1 VESHHSEFQNPDKN
15 GDVDMLKIIFVGSEA
30 RPFAKTGGLAD
41 VLGSLPAALAEEGM
55 DVSLIVPFYRTDGKA
70 RFEAKLL
77 PPRAI
82 TQINSRTSEFNI
94 WMSTAGGVKTYL
106 LDNEAYFART
116 SLYGDENGDYP
127 DNWERF
133 ATFSMAALVAMKE
146 TGILPQVIHLHD
158 WQTAVLPTYLKKFS
172 RDFPKTKTL
181 YTIHNLAYQGVFDVS
196 LREKLD
202 LPPEALFGQKLNFM
216 KLGILSADM
225 VSTVSEKFKE
235 EILTEQFG
243 FGLHEILKRRS
254 EDLYGV
260 LNGLDYAMWDPRQD
274 REIYENYD
282 VDSLEI
288 KERNK
293 AALEKE
299 LGLKYDSLPL
309 VGMVSRLDSQKGF
322 DLLDEALSD
331 MLHLDLKLVILG
343 TGDKKYQSMLAEK
356 ATARPNQMKAVFE
369 FNTTL
374 ARRIYAGSD
383 LFLMPSRFEP
393 CGLTNLIA
401 LRYGTPPIV
410 HRTGGLAETIGE
422 FDVKN
427 SRGNGFVFTRYS
439 KKELLDVVK
448 RAIETYRDKSA
459 WRRLQQTGMKERFT
473 WSLSAKKY
481 SKLYQKLITQ
491 P

>member
-1 VESHHSEFQNPDKN
+1 
-15 GDVDMLKIIFVGSEA
+15 MLKIVFVGSEA

-41 VLGSLPAALAEEGM
+41 VLGSLPAALTEEGM

-70 RFEAKLL
+70 RFEAELL
-77 PPRAI
+77 APRAI
-82 TQINSRTSEFNI
+82 TQINGRTSEFSI
-94 WMSTAGGVKTYL
+94 WMSAAEGRKTYL
-106 LDNEAYFART
+106 LDNEDYFART
-116 SLYGDENGDYP
+116 GIYGDESGDYP

-172 RDFPKTKTL
+172 SDFPGVKTL
-181 YTIHNLAYQGVFDVS
+181 YTIHNLAYQGVFDISV
-196 LREKLD
+196 REKLD
-202 LPPEALFGQKLNFM
+202 LPPEALFDQKLNFM

-243 FGLHEILKRRS
+243 FGLHEVLKRRS
-254 EDLYGV
+254 QDLYGV
-260 LNGLDYAMWDPRQD
+260 LNGIDYTMWDPGQD

-293 AALEKE
+293 AALEEE
-299 LGLKYDSLPL
+299 LGLKHDSLPL
-309 VGMVSRLDSQKGF
+309 VGMVSRLDCQKGF
-322 DLLDEALSD
+322 DLLDEALGD
-331 MLHLDLKLVILG
+331 MLDLDMKLVILG
-343 TGDKKYQSMLAEK
+343 SGDKRYQSMLAER
-356 ATARPNQMKAVFE
+356 ATIRPNQMKAVFE

-410 HRTGGLAETIGE
+410 HRTGGLAETISE
-422 FDVKN
+422 FDIESFK
-427 SRGNGFVFTRYS
+427 GNGFVFTDYR
-439 KKELLDVVK
+439 KTELLEAVK
-448 RAIETYRDKSA
+448 RAIRTYRDKSA
-459 WRRLQQTGMKERFT
+459 WRQLQQTGMKARFT

-481 SKLYQKLITQ
+481 ANLYQKLLTQ